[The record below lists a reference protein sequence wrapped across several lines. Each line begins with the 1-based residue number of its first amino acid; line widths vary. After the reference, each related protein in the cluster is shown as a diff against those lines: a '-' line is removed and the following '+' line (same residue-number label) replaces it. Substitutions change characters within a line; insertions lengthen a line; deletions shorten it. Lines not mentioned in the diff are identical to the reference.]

1 MVAVNYMTKTVNKV
15 VEHRKGVTTQGTLLI
30 DDIIEYADSE
40 DAITRDSICFLT
52 GAFHT
57 TGNCK

>member
-1 MVAVNYMTKTVNKV
+1 MIKTVNNIV
-15 VEHRKGVTTQGTLLI
+15 QHRKEETKQGTLLI
-30 DDIIEYADSE
+30 DDMVEFAESE
-40 DAITRDSICFLT
+40 EVVNSDSITFLV